1 MRRVLVILTGL
12 LILSGLM
19 LAGVPLTA
27 QDAKMA
33 DAGKK
38 LFTSKDCIK
47 CHMIAGKG
55 NKIGKLDGIA
65 SKIDVET
72 MKQWLTSPAEMKKK
86 LEKQP
91 KVKMSS
97 KIKQMA
103 LKPEDITSL
112 LAYLSTLK

>member
-12 LILSGLM
+12 M
-19 LAGVPLTA
+19 LAGVPLVA
-27 QDAKMA
+27 QDAKMV
-33 DAGKK
+33 DAGKR

-55 NKIGKLDGIA
+55 NKIGKLDGVA
-65 SKIDVET
+65 SKMDVET
-72 MKQWLTSPAEMKKK
+72 MNKWLTSPAEMEKK
-86 LEKQP
+86 LEKPP

-97 KIKQMA
+97 KVKQMA
-103 LKPEDITSL
+103 LKPADITAL